1 MYRLT
6 SYRVKGVDSELVSMY
21 SPGRSR
27 KKKAMMIM
35 SAVALVDSNDDSDA
49 SWARKRST

>member
-1 MYRLT
+1 MQRVDAAGGGGVGGRGGGTEVT
-6 SYRVKGVDSELVSMY
+6 SDSRNGELSDLVPVY

-35 SAVALVDSNDDSDA
+35 SAIA
-49 SWARKRST
+49 